1 MMYVKTLPFMF
12 LSVQKNGSLKIQDRE
27 DHIVK
32 IDKKKKEMI
41 NVDSKTKPID
51 PQLVCST
58 I

>member
-1 MMYVKTLPFMF
+1 MYVKTLPFMF
-12 LSVQKNGSLKIQDRE
+12 LSVQKNGSLKIQDRG

>member
-1 MMYVKTLPFMF
+1 MFVKTVPFIFLP
-12 LSVQKNGSLKIQDRE
+12 VQKNGSLKIQDRE

>member
-1 MMYVKTLPFMF
+1 MFVKTVPFIFLP
-12 LSVQKNGSLKIQDRE
+12 VQKNGSLKIQDRE

-32 IDKKKKEMI
+32 IDNKKKEMI

>member
-1 MMYVKTLPFMF
+1 MLKLRHSCYF
-12 LSVQKNGSLKIQDRE
+12 SVQKNGSLKIQDRE